1 MVQPGMDGTRVDQ
14 VRHGHLI
21 DSPEPLKPGM
31 GDDPENERILY
42 GNESVYRIIDDL
54 PAEHFPFLLKLNG
67 QAVKGM
73 KAARD

>member
-1 MVQPGMDGTRVDQ
+1 MVQSGMDRTWIDQ
-14 VRHGHLI
+14 VRHRHLI
-21 DSPEPLKPGM
+21 DSPEPLKPGV

-42 GNESVYRIIDDL
+42 GNEPMYRIIDNL

-67 QAVKGM
+67 QDFKGM